1 MKHMKGVEPTATEA
15 QPKKRHPLFD
25 RPIIAQLVYVV
36 LDLALTTLIFTV
48 SYQAISTL
56 DGPASQLADSAAA
69 VTAAILMTLFYQFH
83 FRDEF
88 DGMFEWSSYGMLLTL
103 PVYAF
108 VFTNIFDVNTM
119 QFAFL
124 DPNNK
129 MNSLPVCFGIA
140 LAPGIFE
147 ELLFRG
153 IPISNWMR
161 VAKDSDD
168 IMKCAVITSVIF
180 GFAHTIN
187 ALHGAAISSTIYQIF
202 YCLCLGMFFAAVFLR
217 TASIWPTMII
227 HTLLDFT
234 SLLFLDLENGGVM
247 AQELTF
253 GLDFYVTLGINIAL
267 LLMALFLLR
276 KSKREQI
283 MQLWDRKWHKTAIV
297 EQDRFM
303 Y

>member
-1 MKHMKGVEPTATEA
+1 MKHMKGVEPTTTEA
-15 QPKKRHPLFD
+15 QPKTRHPLFH

-69 VTAAILMTLFYQFH
+69 VTAAVRRCTVPVLLVHGEADH
-83 FRDEF
+83 FVPCSMSREIAA
-88 DGMFEWSSYGMLLTL
+88 
-103 PVYAF
+103 VYAF